1 MKSNYHTQIK
11 ENTEEIMRLHNRINE
26 IFRVKSKE
34 EELKSACKEYHERFN
49 ELCYW
54 NGIYDYRA
62 EIRAGSLDAIEY
74 AICFIEIRPYF
85 PNSGYIFKD
94 LMRVLKSID
103 LNTDLKQR
111 FERVN
116 VRYLAFLKE
125 NKLKKR

>member
-11 ENTEEIMRLHNRINE
+11 ENTKEIVRLHKRIHEN
-26 IFRVKSKE
+26 FRVKNKE
-34 EELKSACKEYHERFN
+34 DEWKSACKEYHERFN

-62 EIRAGSLDAIEY
+62 EIRAGNLDATEH

-94 LMRVLKSID
+94 LMRVLKSIE
-103 LNTDLKQR
+103 LNTDQQAR

-116 VRYLAFLKE
+116 TRYLDFLKE
-125 NKLKKR
+125 NGLKKK